1 MAQNSSKTDIS
12 SYTPLVDEEMVKKY
26 TYNERLKVGKIV
38 RQIVHKRAY
47 GIAIMAQQTKKVNEL
62 QAELVALGF
71 PAVDLIQPDFD
82 DPEKLEEYI
91 KLSAYQ
97 G

>member
-1 MAQNSSKTDIS
+1 MAQNSSKVDITD
-12 SYTPLVDEEMVKKY
+12 YTPLVDPKMVERF
-26 TYNERLKVGKIV
+26 TYNQRLKVGKLV

-62 QAELVALGF
+62 QAELVEMGF
-71 PAVDLIQPDFD
+71 PAVELLQPDFD

>member
-1 MAQNSSKTDIS
+1 MSVKANSQDIS
-12 SYTPLVDEEMVKKY
+12 SYTPLANPEFIEKFS
-26 TYNERLKVGKIV
+26 YNQKQRAGKLV
-38 RQIVHKRAY
+38 REIMHKHNY
-47 GIAIMAQQTKKVNEL
+47 GIAIMAQQTKKVREL
-62 QAELVALGF
+62 QLALQDLGF
-71 PAVDLIQPDFD
+71 PAVELVEPDFN